1 MKFKPYEEYK
11 KVDLPWIDE
20 IPSHWEI
27 SRIKDSINYNTNG
40 YWGEEPEGN
49 KHDYI
54 CIRVADFDMKNYSV
68 TKNKKLTKRNI
79 RLDNND
85 RRFLEKGDL
94 LIEKSGGGEKQPVG
108 RVIQYNM
115 KEKAVCSNF
124 ISKINISKKN
134 INSKYILFLLN
145 NIWDTRHIMPY
156 IKQTTG
162 IQNLDDKSFF
172 SNYIQIPPKEEQD
185 KIADF
190 LDNNLV
196 KIDKFVELTERQI
209 ALLKEQKEVIINDA
223 VTKGID
229 KNVEY
234 KDSGIDWIGEI
245 PAHWGKDKTIRLFK
259 RIGSGTTPNS
269 SNLNY
274 YNNGQYNWINSG
286 DLKSKYLYK
295 SKNKITD
302 IAVNENPSLKLF
314 QENTIIIAMYGAT
327 IGNLSILKKESY
339 MNQAC
344 CGLAQYEDDYIVNYS
359 YFVLQ
364 SIKQFLLESA
374 RGGGQ
379 PNISQDII
387 KQTWLPI
394 PPKKEQEEIVAYI
407 EKEITKIDRT
417 IELYKNQIEL
427 IKEYRTSLIA
437 STVTGKIDVRDF

>member
-20 IPSHWEI
+20 IPSHWEMKKIKYIFSERNERGKEREPLLVASQRHGVILKSMYENRTVEALRNLESLKYVNVGDFVI
-27 SRIKDSINYNTNG
+27 SLRSFQGGIEYAYYSGIISPAYTIMIPK
-40 YWGEEPEGN
+40 GE
-49 KHDYI
+49 
-54 CIRVADFDMKNYSV
+54 VV
-68 TKNKKLTKRNI
+68 
-79 RLDNND
+79 
-85 RRFLEKGDL
+85 RRYFKYLA
-94 LIEKSGGGEKQPVG
+94 KS
-108 RVIQYNM
+108 Y
-115 KEKAVCSNF
+115 NF
-124 ISKINISKKN
+124 IK
-134 INSKYILFLLN
+134 LL
-145 NIWDTRHIMPY
+145 
-156 IKQTTG
+156 QTCVTG
-162 IQNLDDKSFF
+162 IREGQNIDYNKLRDQKIFL
-172 SNYIQIPPKEEQD
+172 PPKEEQD

-190 LDNNLV
+190 LDHNLS
-196 KIDKFVELTERQI
+196 KIDKFIELTERQI
-209 ALLKEQKEVIINDA
+209 ELLKEQKEVIINDA

-229 KNVEY
+229 KDVEY
-234 KDSGIDWIGEI
+234 KDSGIDGIGEI
-245 PAHWGKDKTIRLFK
+245 PKHWGRDKTIRIFK

-314 QENTIIIAMYGAT
+314 QENTIVIAMYGAT

-359 YFVLQ
+359 YFALQ

-394 PPKKEQEEIVAYI
+394 PPKKEQEEIVSYI
-407 EKEITKIDRT
+407 EKETSKIDRT
-417 IELYKNQIEL
+417 IELYKSQIDL

-437 STVTGKIDVRDF
+437 SAVTGKIDVRDF